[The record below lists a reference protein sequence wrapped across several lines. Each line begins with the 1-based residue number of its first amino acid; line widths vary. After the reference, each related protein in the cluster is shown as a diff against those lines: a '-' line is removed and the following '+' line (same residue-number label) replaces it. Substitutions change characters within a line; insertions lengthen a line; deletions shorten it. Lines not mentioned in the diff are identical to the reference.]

1 MKTFT
6 IDASR
11 QTVGHLGG
19 LDRVSKSGLDLRL
32 AKRLNYCGMQI
43 FGVLGS
49 LRSRKGSIYLKQRSE
64 TV

>member
-6 IDASR
+6 TDAGPP
-11 QTVGHLGG
+11 TGCHLES
-19 LDRVSKSGLDLRL
+19 LDWVSKSGLDLRL

-49 LRSRKGSIYLKQRSE
+49 LRSRKGSIYLQQRSE
-64 TV
+64 PV